1 MVRLSMV
8 YWSRSL
14 SRALGLTVVL
24 VLLTLTLGCRNIK
37 PPDNEIKDP
46 QILMAAMSARLEQV
60 DTARFKEVVFEYYG
74 EERIK
79 LRQLILVKAPA
90 KLRVHTRMPGSD
102 EVINVLVSNGD
113 TFSMHRR
120 DTNEY
125 ITGKPTRENINR
137 LLPLDLS
144 AHDVSRVMLGGA
156 PLDRF
161 ASEKGP
167 VKLNWD
173 KRKGHYVLS
182 TQTHK
187 GGEFRIRVRHTDF
200 AVLGVA
206 EVDEKGKDVYSYTT
220 KSWESHAPLSLPDWR
235 RFEWPSEK
243 IDFSVDVGETQL
255 GVNLDD
261 ALFSLD
267 PPAGSRVIVLD

>member
-1 MVRLSMV
+1 MV

-220 KSWESHAPLSLPDWR
+220 KSWESHTPLSLPDWR

>member
-1 MVRLSMV
+1 MLLVISCMVVSLFSM
-8 YWSRSL
+8 
-14 SRALGLTVVL
+14 
-24 VLLTLTLGCRNIK
+24 GCRHIK

-46 QILMAAMSARLEQV
+46 AILIAAMNARVEQV
-60 DTARFKEVVFEYYG
+60 ETARFKEVVFEYYG

-90 KLRVHTRMPGSD
+90 KLLVYTRMPGSD
-102 EVINVLVSNGD
+102 EIVNVLVSDGE

-125 ITGKPTRENINR
+125 LTGSPTRENINR

-144 AHDVSRVMLGGA
+144 ARDISRVMLGGA

-167 VKLNWD
+167 IALTWD
-173 KRKGHYVLS
+173 AKKGHYRLA
-182 TQTHK
+182 TPTHR
-187 GGEFRIRVRHTDF
+187 GGEFVIHVRHTDF
-200 AVLGVA
+200 AVLGV
-206 EVDEKGKDVYSYTT
+206 EELSGDGESLYSYTT
-220 KSWESHAPLSLPDWR
+220 SDWESHPPLSLPDWR
-235 RFEWPSEK
+235 RFEWPGEK

-255 GVNLDD
+255 GVDLKD
-261 ALFSLD
+261 ALFTLS
-267 PPAGSRVIVLD
+267 PPPGSRITTLE

>member
-1 MVRLSMV
+1 MV